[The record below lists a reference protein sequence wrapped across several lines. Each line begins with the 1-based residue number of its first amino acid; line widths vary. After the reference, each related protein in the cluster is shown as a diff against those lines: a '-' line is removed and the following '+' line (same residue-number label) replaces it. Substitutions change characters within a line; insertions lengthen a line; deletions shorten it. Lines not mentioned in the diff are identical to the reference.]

1 MVTRLCAWKDNVTRV
16 TDFGPN
22 LTRETYVVA
31 KPHRN
36 DFLVDL
42 IIRRRETKEDENY
55 NLFKTLINIWKLL
68 YFMYLLL
75 NYNVYIHLGINLRI

>member
-1 MVTRLCAWKDNVTRV
+1 MVTRLCAWKDNVTTA

-22 LTRETYVVA
+22 LTRGTYVVA

-55 NLFKTLINIWKLL
+55 NLFILNKVDLKDYGVTLI
-68 YFMYLLL
+68 
-75 NYNVYIHLGINLRI
+75 

>member
-1 MVTRLCAWKDNVTRV
+1 MVTRQCAWKDNVTRV

-36 DFLVDL
+36 DLLVDL
-42 IIRRRETKEDENY
+42 IIRRRETKEDENS
-55 NLFKTLINIWKLL
+55 L
-68 YFMYLLL
+68 
-75 NYNVYIHLGINLRI
+75 